1 MWYERSFDAFV
12 DNGVL
17 RPLTPIDLPDQVG
30 DGNWCWSLPTA
41 RRRRLLAS
49 CNQRTLRELKA
60 VPQAKDED
68 GWSAANHDD
77 LLYGPKQ

>member
-1 MWYERSFDAFV
+1 MNASFEAIV

-17 RPLTPIDLPDQVG
+17 RPLTPIDLPDQSRVTVTVQESP
-30 DGNWCWSLPTA
+30 DRTA
-41 RRRRLLAS
+41 KAAA
-49 CNQRTLRELKA
+49 QRAAIKELWRELKA